1 MPEGVVN
8 WDVSHTET
16 VYQLIVVRKIIVN
29 LIEMIVYLSDGSID
43 SIETVVVVKDSWFAS
58 GLQLI
63 FVGSRANKILV
74 WFSFPNAW
82 DTYLWVVGFVLSS
95 KVIGNSYNFEF
106 SVWIILEIKKVEGD
120 LLLMLGSSPE
130 DFGVIICFE
139 NGVVISPFVILGHVD
154 SYRLAVLLQV
164 IIGIIRKPEPMVV
177 KTSLFL
183 DAEQSGV
190 REVVDG
196 HIDGILEIVWVVDW
210 PHGLMFEVDDFNL
223 TLRDVEDN
231 DFFVIHL
238 SKSVNDLV
246 VSAFI

>member
-43 SIETVVVVKDSWFAS
+43 SIETVVVVKDSWFA
-58 GLQLI
+58 
-63 FVGSRANKILV
+63 

-139 NGVVISPFVILGHVD
+139 NGMVISPFVILGHVD

-238 SKSVNDLV
+238 SKSVNYLV